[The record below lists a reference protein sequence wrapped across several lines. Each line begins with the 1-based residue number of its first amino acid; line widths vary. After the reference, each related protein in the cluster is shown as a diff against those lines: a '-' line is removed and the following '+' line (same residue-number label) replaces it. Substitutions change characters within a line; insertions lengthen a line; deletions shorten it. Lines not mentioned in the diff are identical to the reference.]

1 MKNLRSHA
9 LFAVPKHREA
19 IVALFLLLAAF
30 APRPGG
36 YSYTI
41 HLNNKLVSE
50 HYVTSKFETPTIT
63 LSEQDMKGTFGVS
76 FNECGQIGQGRKLSL
91 RTSDQKILKEWSFTN
106 STTQHDPVEVA
117 LKEVSSILVSGKVA
131 LYYSSERVTKP
142 QVVVYLVS
150 ATTASKNK
158 AASR

>member
-1 MKNLRSHA
+1 MKNLKSHA
-9 LFAVPKHREA
+9 LFSVPKHREA
-19 IVALFLLLAAF
+19 LIALSLLLVSF

-36 YSYTI
+36 YGYTI

-50 HYVTSKFETPTIT
+50 QYLTSKFETPTIT
-63 LSEQDMKGTFGVS
+63 LSDSDLKGTLAIY

-91 RTSDQKILKEWSFTN
+91 RSSDQKILKEWSFTN
-106 STTQHDPVEVA
+106 STTQHDAMEVA
-117 LKEVSSILVSGKVA
+117 LKDVSGILTSGKVA
-131 LYYSSERVTKP
+131 VYYSSERVTKP
-142 QVVVYLVS
+142 QVLAHLVS